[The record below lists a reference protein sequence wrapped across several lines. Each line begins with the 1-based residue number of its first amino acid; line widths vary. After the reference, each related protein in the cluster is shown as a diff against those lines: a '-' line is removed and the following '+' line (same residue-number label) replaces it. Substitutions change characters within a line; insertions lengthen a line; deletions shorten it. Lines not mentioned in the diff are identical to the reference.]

1 MMEAPKLSSAEKL
14 ALLQAAKGSAHSTQ
28 VCNAVRGWIADP
40 GSDRHVVAAAASLLA
55 DVGSRPEDF
64 LHLFPRLK
72 AAKALT
78 NGAGLLDGGVPSE
91 ALRVVLGSSSLCTAL
106 AQRRL
111 ASAKP
116 RDSKLLALLAVK
128 ASARDSKHLADDH
141 PALQICWA
149 RSLLSQQDRTD
160 LVRNLLSLRGSLTT
174 EGSPHGDG
182 HGQNLRLWLCLGEL
196 MSADDAE
203 VIAAEAKQALKDS
216 PLPATR
222 VLVQNVWAKAARL
235 VGAPLVHDLAAT
247 LADPDLPEAF
257 AANCV
262 AVAAQLLLHPGHGA
276 TEGGAEAEAHQAWA
290 NSSSI
295 GLPALDEAH
304 EELLASLVGWSASY
318 VHGPRL
324 LASLALYH
332 AMEDRKLAPASG
344 MYLVALE
351 RQVRHGSAFKRLRER
366 VRLQVTRQL
375 ETRKMRRCEDWVSSA
390 WSAVKPSRSLDVVLN
405 AACKQVSADLWS
417 PSQLSVELEGD
428 EAPSVD
434 EGGGHQRR
442 PGRPP
447 RGSQTGEV
455 DVAVCASLVDNV
467 PNMAGLVRTAEAL
480 LGSCVEVALRNDKVR
495 SEGPFQKMVV
505 AADKNVRLSAVPPGP
520 RLLHFLREH
529 RAQGKQV
536 VALEQTSNSEILQ
549 AGTQLPK
556 RFVLLLGSEQEG
568 LPAWLLQSGL
578 VDRFVE
584 LPLRGQTG
592 SLNVHVAAAMLLWH
606 YRLQH

>member
-1 MMEAPKLSSAEKL
+1 M
-14 ALLQAAKGSAHSTQ
+14 
-28 VCNAVRGWIADP
+28 
-40 GSDRHVVAAAASLLA
+40 
-55 DVGSRPEDF
+55 
-64 LHLFPRLK
+64 
-72 AAKALT
+72 
-78 NGAGLLDGGVPSE
+78 
-91 ALRVVLGSSSLCTAL
+91 
-106 AQRRL
+106 
-111 ASAKP
+111 
-116 RDSKLLALLAVK
+116 
-128 ASARDSKHLADDH
+128 
-141 PALQICWA
+141 
-149 RSLLSQQDRTD
+149 
-160 LVRNLLSLRGSLTT
+160 
-174 EGSPHGDG
+174 
-182 HGQNLRLWLCLGEL
+182 
-196 MSADDAE
+196 
-203 VIAAEAKQALKDS
+203 
-216 PLPATR
+216 
-222 VLVQNVWAKAARL
+222 
-235 VGAPLVHDLAAT
+235 
-247 LADPDLPEAF
+247 
-257 AANCV
+257 
-262 AVAAQLLLHPGHGA
+262 
-276 TEGGAEAEAHQAWA
+276 
-290 NSSSI
+290 
-295 GLPALDEAH
+295 
-304 EELLASLVGWSASY
+304 
-318 VHGPRL
+318 
-324 LASLALYH
+324 
-332 AMEDRKLAPASG
+332 
-344 MYLVALE
+344 
-351 RQVRHGSAFKRLRER
+351 
-366 VRLQVTRQL
+366 
-375 ETRKMRRCEDWVSSA
+375 
-390 WSAVKPSRSLDVVLN
+390 
-405 AACKQVSADLWS
+405 
-417 PSQLSVELEGD
+417 ELEGD